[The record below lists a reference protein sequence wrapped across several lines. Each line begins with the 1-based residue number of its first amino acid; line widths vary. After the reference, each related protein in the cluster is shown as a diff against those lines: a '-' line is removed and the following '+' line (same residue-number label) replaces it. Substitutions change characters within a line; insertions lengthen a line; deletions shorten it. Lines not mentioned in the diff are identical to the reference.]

1 MSQTVIIGGQLN
13 STAACL
19 ADAAQGGSRQELSE
33 REHSSIKTRILATD
47 AEGPCCWSGWTCV
60 EPCANVWIVEAR
72 EFRCRSNCLL
82 FAARLG
88 RLVARE
94 PPPQN

>member
-19 ADAAQGGSRQELSE
+19 ADAAQGSRQELSE
-33 REHSSIKTRILATD
+33 REHSFIKTRILTTD
-47 AEGPCCWSGWTCV
+47 AEWLCCRSGWTCV